1 MAITVTSREFNQRA
15 SQILKISETQPV
27 FITKWGKI
35 VSVLSSYTD
44 YVSPSQK
51 GRTLAEAFSQ
61 PHDAADID
69 DFDLELDAVRHSM
82 KFRVTELE
90 E

>member
-15 SQILKISETQPV
+15 SQILKLSETQPV

-44 YVSPSQK
+44 YVSPQQK
-51 GRTLAEAFSQ
+51 GKTLAETYSQ
-61 PHDAADID
+61 SHDAADID